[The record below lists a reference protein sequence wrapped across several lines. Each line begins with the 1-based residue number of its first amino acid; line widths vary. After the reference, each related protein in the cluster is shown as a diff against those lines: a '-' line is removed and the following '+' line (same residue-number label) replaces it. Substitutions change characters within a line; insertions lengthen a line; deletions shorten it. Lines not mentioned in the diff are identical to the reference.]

1 MLISF
6 RKTRRRQ
13 DCQQNLQLQRWST
26 IEKMKNIYRRII
38 RWKESGKNNYLYSI
52 NVFKSYKQQRIHL
65 DIDLL
70 FINAVAFFLATSR
83 HVSLI
88 HCQAV
93 LSKHNKSIANT
104 LLQNTV
110 KEYEKCGFKV
120 INIFTGDPVFNA
132 LKPCVKDK
140 LDNYV

>member
-13 DCQQNLQLQRWST
+13 DCQQNLYLQRWST
-26 IEKMKNIYRRII
+26 IEKMKNIHKRII
-38 RWKESGKNNYLYSI
+38 RWKESRKNNYFYSI
-52 NVFKSYKQQRIHL
+52 NVFKSYKQRIHL

-120 INIFTGDPVFNA
+120 ITIFAGDPVFNA
-132 LKPCVKDK
+132 LKPWVKDK